1 MVPIPIAQKTLRAC
15 VVSNHYN
22 WKLNKGLIHMYR
34 NTNMCI
40 FVFFNVYIYT
50 YIYIYTD
57 IHVYVYVLLGAWA
70 SLCWVS
76 VKQILAIRTIYIYNY
91 PNYI

>member
-1 MVPIPIAQKTLRAC
+1 
-15 VVSNHYN
+15 
-22 WKLNKGLIHMYR
+22 MYR

-50 YIYIYTD
+50 YIYTD
-57 IHVYVYVLLGAWA
+57 IHVYVYVLLGALA

-76 VKQILAIRTIYIYNY
+76 VKQILAIRTIYIKLSEL
-91 PNYI
+91 YIKCFRTIYI